1 MEDENEKTIRRRAMR
16 DKIRMAMADE
26 KNGSKYA
33 IYKRIQRTGN
43 PFKTTDKRFKYD
55 IDPATPRCE
64 GLTRQTIHNRIK
76 KMGWTIEQAVS
87 TPLMRG
93 KRRRHKKNGQ
103 DNGKTLSDSV
113 LEK

>member
-1 MEDENEKTIRRRAMR
+1 MENENEKTIKRRAMR

-43 PFKTTDKRFKYD
+43 PFKTIDKRCKYNT
-55 IDPATPRCE
+55 DPALPKCE
-64 GLTRQTIHNRIK
+64 GLSRQVIHNRIK
-76 KMGWTIEQAVS
+76 KMGWTIEQAIT
-87 TPLMRG
+87 TPLMRRKG
-93 KRRRHKKNGQ
+93 RRRKKNGQ

-113 LEK
+113 LAK